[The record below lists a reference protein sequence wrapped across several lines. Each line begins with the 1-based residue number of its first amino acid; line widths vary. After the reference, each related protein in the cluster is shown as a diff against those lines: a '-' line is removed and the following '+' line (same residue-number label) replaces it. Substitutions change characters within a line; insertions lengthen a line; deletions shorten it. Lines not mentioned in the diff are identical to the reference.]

1 MNKENAN
8 TKEHLP
14 LAKESVGNFP
24 NVTSFNPPFKSVRRN
39 CYLYFTN
46 EGTETR

>member
-24 NVTSFNPPFKSVRRN
+24 NVTSFNTPYKPVRCN
-39 CYLYFTN
+39 CYLSFTN
-46 EGTETR
+46 EGTETQ